1 MKTFKIILLLLCL
14 SALFISNAEDKGEF
28 YKIPNTK
35 GADGLKGLAAKIAVK
50 DAVFRYNPGYGKQ
63 GILNDLYL
71 TDFAVSQDN
80 SVLALSEARAESGNF
95 LNRIIFFDYRTFK
108 VINGIEFKSDNAV
121 TKIFFFFNRL
131 FCVMNGKTVTLSAL
145 NLDNKLKFYNNKF
158 TIPAPVSSIVC
169 SKDFIYIKCKN
180 NTLLQIDDALHK
192 NASVQT
198 RRQGGQLFLI
208 PETDKL
214 VNLTKDNA
222 ETIRISEEGLFKST
236 FANIKNKV
244 EPVDVF
250 VIDDPE
256 KSLFFSSRNGE
267 LYEIVDFNYSQKCD
281 VANFQHIFYHRDKE
295 VFYSLAAK
303 KHQLEIITLP
313 DFKIKKRLI
322 PDTLRPKTHKNLKFM
337 IPHPQGTFII
347 TQQGEFFFLKEHKK
361 RFYKEKIQ

>member
-14 SALFISNAEDKGEF
+14 SVLFISNAEDKGEF

-35 GADGLKGLAAKIAVK
+35 GAEGLKGLAAKIAVK

-71 TDFAVSQDN
+71 TDFAISPDN

-95 LNRIIFFDYRTFK
+95 LNRIIFFDYLTFK
-108 VINGIEFKSDNAV
+108 VINGIEFKSGSAV
-121 TKIFFFFNRL
+121 QKIFFFFNRL

-145 NLDNKLKFYNNKF
+145 NLDNKLKFYNKKF

-169 SKDFIYIKCKN
+169 SKDFIYIKCKD

-222 ETIRISEEGLFKST
+222 ETIRISEDGLFKST
-236 FANIKNKV
+236 FANLKNKV

-256 KSLFFSSRNGE
+256 KSLFFSSRDGE
-267 LYEIVDFNYSQKCD
+267 LYELVDFNYSQKCD
-281 VANFQHIFYHRDKE
+281 VANFQHIFYHRNKE

-313 DFKIKKRLI
+313 DFKIKKRLT
-322 PDTLRPKTHKNLKFM
+322 PDTMRPKTHKNLKFM
-337 IPHPQGTFII
+337 IPHPQGAFVI

>member
-14 SALFISNAEDKGEF
+14 SALFISVAEDKGEF

-95 LNRIIFFDYRTFK
+95 LNRIIFFDYCTFK